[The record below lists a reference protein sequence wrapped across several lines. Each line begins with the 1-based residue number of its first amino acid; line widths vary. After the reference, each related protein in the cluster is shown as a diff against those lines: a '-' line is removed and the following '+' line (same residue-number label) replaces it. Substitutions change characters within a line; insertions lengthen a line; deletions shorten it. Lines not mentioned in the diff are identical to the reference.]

1 MKTFARCFVALV
13 LAAIPLSGMAQ
24 NYTNTSVTRVV
35 RLRILPGKTDEFYKS
50 FAWAPKIWEA
60 EKAAGIILGYEIFH
74 SVNYEGTDKYDIV
87 YVIHFKNMAVLDTN
101 QDLAR
106 PVVAKVYGTPEKQA
120 EVNRMREDST
130 EMVSSELVR
139 GIQLT
144 PMK

>member
-13 LAAIPLSGMAQ
+13 LAAIPLSGTAQ
-24 NYTNTSVTRVV
+24 NYTYTSVTRVV
-35 RLRILPGKTDEFYKS
+35 KLRILPGKTDEFYKA
-50 FAWAPKIWEA
+50 FAWAPKIFEA

-87 YVIHFKNMAVLDTN
+87 YVIQYKNMAALDTN
-101 QDLAR
+101 TDLAR
-106 PVVAKVYGTPEKQA
+106 PVVAKAYGTPEKQA

-130 EMVSSELVR
+130 ETVSTELVR

>member
-24 NYTNTSVTRVV
+24 NFTYVSVTRVV
-35 RLRILPGKTDEFYKS
+35 KLRILPGKTDEFYKA
-50 FAWAPKIWEA
+50 FAWAPKIFEA

-87 YVIHFKNMAVLDTN
+87 YVIHFKNMAALDTN
-101 QDLAR
+101 TDLAR

-120 EVNRMREDST
+120 EVAKMREDST
-130 EMVSSELVR
+130 ETVSTELVR
-139 GIQLT
+139 EIQLT
-144 PMK
+144 PIK

>member
-1 MKTFARCFVALV
+1 MKAFARCFVALV

-24 NYTNTSVTRVV
+24 NFTYTSVVRVV
-35 RLRILPGKTDEFYKS
+35 KLRILPGKTDEFYKA
-50 FAWAPKIWEA
+50 FAWAPKIFEA

-87 YVIHFKNMAVLDTN
+87 YVIQFKNMAALDTN
-101 QDLAR
+101 TELAR

-130 EMVSSELVR
+130 ETVSTELVR

-144 PMK
+144 PPK